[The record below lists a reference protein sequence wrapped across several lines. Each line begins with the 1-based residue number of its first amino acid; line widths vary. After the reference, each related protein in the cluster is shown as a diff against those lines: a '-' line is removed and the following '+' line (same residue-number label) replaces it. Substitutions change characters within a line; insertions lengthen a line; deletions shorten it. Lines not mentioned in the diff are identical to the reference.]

1 MSKGP
6 VTLFSLSVLL
16 APLAAVAEDAAAPE
30 QQCAPAA
37 VQTITDASTRLVLQA
52 LVDPSRVRDRSSMLE
67 QYLSSP
73 VESPNS
79 ARQVATSHARVVLA
93 AERIKQGRYAEAR
106 QTLSQ
111 IDLSSTVA
119 VDAALLLA
127 ESWRLQGNDA
137 NSQAWLIRVAQ
148 RYSSDPRALEGLLLS
163 AQDMAD
169 AGKVREA
176 WALYSLINDKV
187 LANVEQVNTM
197 QASPDALVDQLLSTR
212 LDESRSVNSQV
223 VKLILQSEQHSALAN
238 MREILESRQQLDCLA
253 RQDDSIKDEAWDE
266 SILAANVTSFQ
277 TMLETEARINEKQ
290 LAALKVELEAA
301 SEYDRPEIEADIVA
315 LEDRMRSAANR
326 LNELRNQHQSLPATS
341 LSRKKQLEQ
350 KIRSTETRVSQNRDA
365 IRGELQQALAQLQ
378 GHYRELAAETQL
390 ARAELM
396 QLMAINQ

>member
-6 VTLFSLSVLL
+6 SALLCLSALL
-16 APLAAVAEDAAAPE
+16 TPLHAVAQEEVVE

-37 VQTITDASTRLVLQA
+37 VQTITDAGTRLVLQA
-52 LVDPSRVRDRSSMLE
+52 LVDPSRVHDRTSLLT
-67 QYLSSP
+67 QYLATP

-93 AERIKQGRYAEAR
+93 AELIKQARYADAR
-106 QTLSQ
+106 QILSR

-127 ESWRLQGNDA
+127 ESWRLEGNDA
-137 NSQAWLIRVAQ
+137 NSQAWLIRVVQ

-163 AQDMAD
+163 AQDLAD

-176 WALYSLINDKV
+176 WALYGLISDKV
-187 LANVEQVNTM
+187 LANVEQVNAM
-197 QASPDALVDQLLSTR
+197 QSSPDALVDQLLATR

-223 VKLILQSEQHSALAN
+223 VKLILQSDQHSALSN
-238 MREILESRQQLDCLA
+238 MREILESRKQLDCLV

-290 LAALKVELEAA
+290 LAALKTELAA
-301 SEYDRPEIEADIVA
+301 ATARERPLIEEEILA
-315 LEDRMRSAANR
+315 LEEHMRSAANR
-326 LNELRNQHQSLPATS
+326 LNELRQQQSSLPATS

-350 KIRSTETRVSQNRDA
+350 KIRSTEVRVSENREA
-365 IRGELQQALAQLQ
+365 IRGELQQALASLQ

-396 QLMAINQ
+396 QLMAVNR